1 MAEYHVASRQHCG
14 SGNVVGG
21 NVSPASFSQA
31 RNVAPSQH
39 AEHATAHDCTFT
51 NNRCAR
57 PKLHACARPSSASPN
72 GCEPLVDKVAAG
84 EATSTRRYAPWNVQL
99 EVIRPVEFPC
109 GSPRLQVD
117 RTWSPSQVN
126 NQGAESG
133 TIAAARINITITR
146 GNFIYNVNPARHLY
160 APQRDCAERDC

>member
-21 NVSPASFSQA
+21 NVS
-31 RNVAPSQH
+31 
-39 AEHATAHDCTFT
+39 
-51 NNRCAR
+51 
-57 PKLHACARPSSASPN
+57 
-72 GCEPLVDKVAAG
+72 
-84 EATSTRRYAPWNVQL
+84 
-99 EVIRPVEFPC
+99 PVEFPC